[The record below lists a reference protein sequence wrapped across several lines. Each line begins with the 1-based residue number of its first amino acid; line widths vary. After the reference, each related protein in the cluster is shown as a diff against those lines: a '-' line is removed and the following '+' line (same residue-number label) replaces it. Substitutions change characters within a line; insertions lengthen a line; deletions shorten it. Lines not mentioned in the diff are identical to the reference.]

1 MLRVLG
7 TRPLFIEPPFSAMP
21 QLIFVYPGD
30 LTTPTGGYA
39 YDRKIIGELER
50 LGWQIQLISL
60 GEGYPFPTGA
70 QIEFARS
77 TLMKLTQGVPMVIDG
92 LALGTLPNL
101 AAELATRH
109 PLIALIHHPLA
120 FELGLTNQEIK
131 SLMHSETQALQQVSQ
146 VIVTSPATARDLGEH
161 FGINPKIIDVIL
173 PGTERNGP
181 KQIKTQSNTDQLKPV
196 KLLSVGSIIPR
207 KGFQYL
213 IEALAPLA
221 DLQWTL
227 SIAGDTSRNTA
238 AYERLMRDIER
249 FQLGERV
256 KVLGV
261 VSNKELDS
269 LYANADVFVLAS
281 LFEGYGMVYAEAM
294 SYGLPIIATTGGA
307 IPDTVP
313 SDAGI
318 LVHPGDIPNLTVAL
332 KTLIQDSSY
341 RSRLS
346 EGALQA
352 ASKQPTWEHAA
363 QQFAT
368 VLARLIP
375 S

>member
-7 TRPLFIEPPFSAMP
+7 TRLLFIEPSVSAMQ

-30 LTTPTGGYA
+30 ITTPTGGYA
-39 YDRKIIGELER
+39 YDRKIIEGLER

-60 GEGYPFPTGA
+60 GDGYPFPTDS
-70 QIEFARS
+70 QVEFAKS
-77 TLMKLTQGVPMVIDG
+77 ALIKLPEGVPMVIDG
-92 LALGTLPNL
+92 LALGVLPNL

-120 FELGLTNQEIK
+120 FELGLTDQEIK
-131 SLMHSETQALQQVSQ
+131 SLTYSETKALQQVSR
-146 VIVTSPATARDLGEH
+146 VIVTSTATARDLSEH
-161 FGINPKIIDVIL
+161 FGINSEIIDVIL
-173 PGTERNGP
+173 PGTDRNGP
-181 KQIKTQSNTDQLKPV
+181 KQIKIQSDTEQLELV

-213 IEALAPLA
+213 IEALSPLA

-238 AYERLMRDIER
+238 AYERLMMDIER
-249 FQLGERV
+249 FQLRERV
-256 KVLGV
+256 KILGV
-261 VSNKELDS
+261 VNNQELDL
-269 LYANADVFVLAS
+269 LYANADVFVLPS

-313 SDAGI
+313 SEAGL
-318 LVHPGDIPNLTVAL
+318 LVPPGDIPNLTAAL

-346 EGALQA
+346 DGALQA
-352 ASKQPTWEHAA
+352 ASKQPTWDHAS

-368 VLARLIP
+368 VLTYLI
-375 S
+375 

>member
-1 MLRVLG
+1 MLRELG

-39 YDRKIIGELER
+39 YDRKIIEELER

-60 GEGYPFPTGA
+60 GEGYPFPTDT

-92 LALGTLPNL
+92 LALGALPNL

-120 FELGLTNQEIK
+120 FELGLTEAEIK
-131 SLMHSETQALQQVSQ
+131 SLMLSETQALQQVNQ
-146 VIVTSPATARDLGEH
+146 VIVTSPATGRDLSEH
-161 FGINPKIIDVIL
+161 YGITSEIINVIL
-173 PGTERNGP
+173 PGTDRMP
-181 KQIKTQSNTDQLKPV
+181 FTQARKQSNTDHHGCV
-196 KLLSVGSIIPR
+196 HLLSVGSIIPR
-207 KGFQYL
+207 KGFDYL
-213 IEALAPLA
+213 MAALAPLL

-227 SIAGDTSRNTA
+227 TIAGDTSRNTA
-238 AYERLMRDIER
+238 AYERLMVDIQR
-249 FQLGERV
+249 FQLEERV
-256 KVLGV
+256 KILGV
-261 VSNKELDS
+261 VSNQELDL
-269 LYANADVFVLAS
+269 LYTNADVFVLPS

-313 SDAGI
+313 PEAGLLI
-318 LVHPGDIPNLTVAL
+318 PPGDIPNLTAAL

-346 EGALQA
+346 GGALQA
-352 ASKQPTWEHAA
+352 ASKQPTWDHAS
-363 QQFAT
+363 QLFAT
-368 VLARLIP
+368 VLTHLI
-375 S
+375 